1 MIPFI
6 DKDRKL
12 ILGSNSP
19 RRRELLSALGLEFT
33 LDAESS
39 FVESPFEGGDAYSL
53 PLKMSEGKSLGFHR
67 PLEKDEVLITADT
80 VVIIDG
86 KVLGKPRD
94 REDAIAMLHLLSG
107 RVHEVVTAVSLR
119 SSEKMKSFSVTT
131 KVEFNELNDSTIEYY
146 VDKFRPFDKAGAYG
160 IQEWIG
166 YVGIKGIEGSYYNVM
181 GLPVNRLYRELL
193 EF

>member
-1 MIPFI
+1 M
-6 DKDRKL
+6 
-12 ILGSNSP
+12 
-19 RRRELLSALGLEFT
+19 
-33 LDAESS
+33 
-39 FVESPFEGGDAYSL
+39 
-53 PLKMSEGKSLGFHR
+53 
-67 PLEKDEVLITADT
+67 LITADT

-94 REDAIAMLHLLSG
+94 KEDAIAMLHLLSG

-119 SSEKMKSFSVTT
+119 SSKKMKSFSVTT

>member
-1 MIPFI
+1 M
-6 DKDRKL
+6 
-12 ILGSNSP
+12 
-19 RRRELLSALGLEFT
+19 EFE
-33 LDAESS
+33 LDARSS
-39 FVESPFEGGDAYSL
+39 FEESPFEGGDAYSL

-119 SSEKMKSFSVTT
+119 SSEKMKSFSVIT
-131 KVEFNELNDSTIEYY
+131 KVEFNKLNDSTIEYY

>member
-6 DKDRKL
+6 DKDRRL

-19 RRRELLSALGLEFT
+19 RRRELLAGLGLEFE
-33 LDAESS
+33 LDARSS
-39 FVESPFEGGDAYSL
+39 FEESPFAGGDAYSL

-67 PLEKDEVLITADT
+67 PLENDEVLITADT

-94 REDAIAMLHLLSG
+94 KEDAIAMLHLLSG

>member
-19 RRRELLSALGLEFT
+19 RRRELLAGLGLEFE
-33 LDAESS
+33 LDARSS
-39 FVESPFEGGDAYSL
+39 FEEPPFAGGDAYSL

-67 PLEKDEVLITADT
+67 PLENDEVLITADT

-131 KVEFNELNDSTIEYY
+131 KVEINELNDSTIEYY
-146 VDKFRPFDKAGAYG
+146 VDKFRPFDKAGAHPG
-160 IQEWIG
+160 VDRICGHQG
-166 YVGIKGIEGSYYNVM
+166 Y
-181 GLPVNRLYRELL
+181 
-193 EF
+193 

>member
-1 MIPFI
+1 
-6 DKDRKL
+6 
-12 ILGSNSP
+12 
-19 RRRELLSALGLEFT
+19 
-33 LDAESS
+33 
-39 FVESPFEGGDAYSL
+39 
-53 PLKMSEGKSLGFHR
+53 MSEGKSLGFHR
-67 PLEKDEVLITADT
+67 PLENDEVLITADT

-94 REDAIAMLHLLSG
+94 KEDAIAMLHLLSG

>member
-6 DKDRKL
+6 DKDRRL

-19 RRRELLSALGLEFT
+19 RRRELLAGLGLEFE
-33 LDAESS
+33 LDARSS
-39 FVESPFEGGDAYSL
+39 FKESPFEGGDAYSL

-67 PLEKDEVLITADT
+67 PLENDEVLITADT

-94 REDAIAMLHLLSG
+94 KEDAIAMLHLLSG

>member
-166 YVGIKGIEGSYYNVM
+166 MVAVEGIKGSYFNVV
-181 GLPVNRLYRELL
+181 GLPIQRLYQRLKT
-193 EF
+193 F

>member
-19 RRRELLSALGLEFT
+19 RRRELLAGLGLEFE
-33 LDAESS
+33 LDARSNFE
-39 FVESPFEGGDAYSL
+39 ESPFEGGDAYSL

-94 REDAIAMLHLLSG
+94 REEAIAMLHLLSG

-119 SSEKMKSFSVTT
+119 SSEKMKSFSVIT

>member
-39 FVESPFEGGDAYSL
+39 FVESPFEGGDAYAL
-53 PLKMSEGKSLGFHR
+53 PLKMSEGKSMGFHR
-67 PLEKDEVLITADT
+67 PLEENELLITADT
-80 VVIIDG
+80 VVITDG

-94 REDAIAMLHLLSG
+94 REDAIAMLRELSDK
-107 RVHEVVTAVSLR
+107 VHEVVTAVSLR
-119 SSEKMKSFSVTT
+119 SPEKMKSFSVTT
-131 KVEFNELNDSTIEYY
+131 KVTFGELTLDTIEYY
-146 VDKFRPFDKAGAYG
+146 VDNFRPYDKAGAYG

-193 EF
+193 DF